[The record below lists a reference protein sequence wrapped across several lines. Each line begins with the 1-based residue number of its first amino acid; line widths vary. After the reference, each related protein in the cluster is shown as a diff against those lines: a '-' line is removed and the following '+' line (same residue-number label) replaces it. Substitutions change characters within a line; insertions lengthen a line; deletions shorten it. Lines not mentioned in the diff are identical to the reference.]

1 MFVQHTG
8 GMRRRLPVAIA
19 SVLCAVCA
27 TLPACGRQVR
37 EGIAPHALASV
48 DGAATAF
55 GTGGR
60 LAFAPQR
67 YRTEV
72 FGPTVFRY
80 ANDPVY
86 TTAPDLVTG
95 APVGLGLSV
104 YTADGDTAPTRPL
117 IVWIHGGAF
126 LNGSR
131 SQMAGV
137 AQSYARLGYVTAT
150 IDYRLDPGNHC
161 VEVQAG
167 LYTGPQL
174 VAERAR
180 CERAILA
187 ARDDAAAAIAY
198 LRAHAASYRIDPSKI
213 VVGGASAG
221 AITAVHVGQTLNT
234 PGSPAPAEWRVSAV
248 LAMSGCN
255 YIAGSIDA
263 ADAPVAMLASGF
275 DALVPYACAV
285 GTVETAALGGTPV
298 WRNFYPD
305 ENLHAQALYEAH
317 RDEVDRGWRLF
328 LIDVLHLA

>member
-1 MFVQHTG
+1 MHNTVE
-8 GMRRRLPVAIA
+8 MRRRLAASLAIVAGLTSLA
-19 SVLCAVCA
+19 
-27 TLPACGRQVR
+27 ACGAEVR
-37 EGIAPHALASV
+37 HTVQAGALTTIVSAA
-48 DGAATAF
+48 DATAD
-55 GTGGR
+55 GTR
-60 LAFAPQR
+60 LAMAPQR
-67 YRTEV
+67 YRTEI

-80 ANDPVY
+80 AGDPVY
-86 TTAPDLVTG
+86 TTAPDLITG
-95 APVGLGLSV
+95 APTPLSLSV

-161 VEVQAG
+161 LEVQAG
-167 LYTGPQL
+167 LYTGAQL

-187 ARDDAAAAIAY
+187 ARDDAAAAIAF
-198 LRAHAASYRIDPSKI
+198 LRANAMSYRIDTTRV

-221 AITAVHVGQTLNT
+221 AITALHVGQTLNT
-234 PGSPAPAEWRVSAV
+234 PGSPPPSASQVSAV

-255 YIAGSIDA
+255 YIVGSIDV

-275 DALVPYACAV
+275 DPLVPYACAV
-285 GTVETAALGGTPV
+285 GVVDSAAANGTPV
-298 WRNFYPD
+298 WRNFFPNED
-305 ENLHAQALYEAH
+305 LHAQGLYGAH

-328 LIDVLHLA
+328 LIDVLHLS